1 MALAERAINSHMPV
15 SCTELWPSDNLSD
28 QIQHWAFIAGKLGA
42 NPSLPRPL
50 LIGIRGVAPNDGV
63 THPTVHFPRY
73 DDTFVLLT
81 PTAPPLVFA
90 GATHAY
96 QRDSKLSPDVDRD
109 GRRDVGS
116 IRPGNYLLTDTRSM
130 PYPIFHLTL
139 DDGKTDRI
147 PAYRDTNHDGD
158 LSPEEEKASVDRRT
172 GAQVDSQGDYATAV
186 LLHTGFDAPAD
197 AQQRSSIAC
206 QTCSL
211 QWLVHLRKAAKASK
225 GLIDYR
231 LQRAEALL
239 EIAKDRPRA
248 APANVS

>member
-1 MALAERAINSHMPV
+1 MDMAV
-15 SCTELWPSDNLSD
+15 SCPELWPSDNLQE

-42 NPSLPRPL
+42 NPALPRPF
-50 LIGIRGVAPNDGV
+50 LIGIRGVAPNETV
-63 THPTVHFPRY
+63 THPTLHFPRY

-96 QRDSKLSPDVDRD
+96 QSDSKLSPDVDGD
-109 GRRDVGS
+109 GRGDVGS
-116 IRPGNYLLTDTRSM
+116 IRPGSYLLTDTRSM

-139 DDGKTDRI
+139 ENGKDGNI
-147 PAYRDTNHDGD
+147 PAYRDTNHNRE
-158 LSPEEEKASVDRRT
+158 LSPEEEEASKKRKT
-172 GAQVDSQGDYATAV
+172 GPQVNAQGDYATAV

-211 QWLVHLRKAAKASK
+211 QWLVHLRNAAKVSK

-231 LQRAEALL
+231 LALAETLLDYAKQRPHTDSAL
-239 EIAKDRPRA
+239 
-248 APANVS
+248 NS